1 MRLLGRPVS
10 ASAVSCSR
18 PTLRR
23 SGRFVLGHVAQHLS
37 RTPVG
42 PEPGERGSLRPAVA
56 CHTGTRACRSNGQAR
71 LCPIRPK
78 ARVAGDEASRYEPVD
93 EGHTARV
100 GSAQPVSCQSRPNTR
115 SGPMLG
121 RRSSGRSA
129 R

>member
-42 PEPGERGSLRPAVA
+42 PEPGERGSLRPGRGLS
-56 CHTGTRACRSNGQAR
+56 HR
-71 LCPIRPK
+71 
-78 ARVAGDEASRYEPVD
+78 D
-93 EGHTARV
+93 EGVQVERAGAAV
-100 GSAQPVSCQSRPNTR
+100 SDPAQGQGSR
-115 SGPMLG
+115 
-121 RRSSGRSA
+121 
-129 R
+129 